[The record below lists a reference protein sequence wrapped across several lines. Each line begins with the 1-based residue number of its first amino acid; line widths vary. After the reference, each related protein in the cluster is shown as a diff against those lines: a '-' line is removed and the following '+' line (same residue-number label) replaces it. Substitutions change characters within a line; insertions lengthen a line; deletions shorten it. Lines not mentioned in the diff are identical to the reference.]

1 MKKTCLFD
9 KSELENDL
17 SEKCEKKVQ
26 RLDRKWNKKH
36 EFALEEQE
44 SKLILKAKG
53 DQRSS
58 YTTSKLK
65 CKKEK
70 DAVKSS
76 VIEICLKETQAL
88 KDSWKKE
95 HQGQVK
101 EHTDRLQQQTQSLAE
116 DLKASWK
123 E

>member
-1 MKKTCLFD
+1 M
-9 KSELENDL
+9 
-17 SEKCEKKVQ
+17 SEKCEKKVKQ
-26 RLDRKWNKKH
+26 LDRKWNKKH

-44 SKLILKAKG
+44 SKLILKAKEQ
-53 DQRSS
+53 QRSS
-58 YTTSKLK
+58 YTTSNLK

-95 HQGQVK
+95 HKGQIQ
-101 EHTDRLQQQTQSLAE
+101 EHMDRLQQQTMNLAE